1 MANDPG
7 LPSPKDQARL
17 ADFGVQNTLTNG
29 RSFQDGST
37 FGSKYDEGLKSSLL
51 KKETPKAADP
61 RNYTV
66 KPLTEDEWKSLSAS
80 QQRAVAGNQLMYQ
93 ASLDANSRGAIH
105 SFLGYNTENPA
116 PAVTNFATMEDIRHF
131 DGNAPDESETV
142 GWGVRIRPEDYP
154 KDKPKTNMWGAEI
167 APDVISPTQLD
178 TLTNLANLVNQY
190 GKTAPGQRM
199 GRLEKLDVDSILTNG
214 ASSVGQYVGRKKL
227 SIADES
233 QKLDPL
239 IKSIATVDW
248 GQATPDDVKSLEAEI
263 RSTTQDMPLE
273 QALAYMRK
281 QFTRFGEQDENFD
294 SEAIIRFLNIGGSN
308 GG

>member
-1 MANDPG
+1 MATDPG

-17 ADFGVQNTLTNG
+17 ADFGVRNTLTNG

-66 KPLTEDEWKSLSAS
+66 KPLTDDEWKSLSAS

-93 ASLDANSRGAIH
+93 ASQDENSRGAIH
-105 SFLGYNTENPA
+105 SFLGYTAENPA
-116 PAVTNFATMEDIRHF
+116 PAVANFATMEDIRHF
-131 DGNAPDESETV
+131 DGNAPDKSETV
-142 GWGVRIRPEDYP
+142 GWGVRIRPEG
-154 KDKPKTNMWGAEI
+154 KSKTNMWGAEI
-167 APDVISPTQLD
+167 TPDVISPTQLD
-178 TLTNLANLVNQY
+178 TLTNLANLVGQY

-263 RSTTQDMPLE
+263 RSTTKDMPLE

-281 QFTRFGEQDENFD
+281 QFTRFGEEDENFD
-294 SEAIIRFLNIGGSN
+294 SNSIIQFLNIGGSN

>member
-66 KPLTEDEWKSLSAS
+66 KPLTDDEWKSLSAS

-93 ASLDANSRGAIH
+93 ASQDENSRGAIH
-105 SFLGYNTENPA
+105 SFLGYNAENPA
-116 PAVTNFATMEDIRHF
+116 PAVANFATMEDIRHF
-131 DGNAPDESETV
+131 DGNAPDESQTV
-142 GWGVRIRPEDYP
+142 GWGVRVRPEG
-154 KDKPKTNMWGAEI
+154 KSKTNMWGAEI
-167 APDVISPTQLD
+167 TPDVISPTQLD
-178 TLTNLANLVNQY
+178 TLTNLANLVGQY

-263 RSTTQDMPLE
+263 RSTTKDMPLE

-281 QFTRFGEQDENFD
+281 QFTRFGEEDENFD
-294 SEAIIRFLNIGGSN
+294 SNSIIQFLNIGGSN

>member
-66 KPLTEDEWKSLSAS
+66 KPLTDDEWKSLSAS

-93 ASLDANSRGAIH
+93 ASQDENARGAIH
-105 SFLGYNTENPA
+105 SFLGYSAENPA
-116 PAVTNFATMEDIRHF
+116 PTVANFATIEDIRHF
-131 DGNAPDESETV
+131 DGNAPDESQTV
-142 GWGVRIRPEDYP
+142 GWGVRVRPEG
-154 KDKPKTNMWGAEI
+154 KSKTNMWGAEI
-167 APDVISPTQLD
+167 TPDVISPTQLD
-178 TLTNLANLVNQY
+178 TLTNLANLVGQY

-214 ASSVGQYVGRKKL
+214 GSSVGQYVGRKKL

-294 SEAIIRFLNIGGSN
+294 SEAIIRFLNIGGNN

>member
-51 KKETPKAADP
+51 KKETPKAADL

-66 KPLTEDEWKSLSAS
+66 KPLTDDEWKSLSAS

-93 ASLDANSRGAIH
+93 ASLDENARDTIH
-105 SFLGYNTENPA
+105 SFLGYNAENPA
-116 PAVTNFATMEDIRHF
+116 PTVANFATMEDIRHF
-131 DGNAPDESETV
+131 DGNAPDESQTV
-142 GWGVRIRPEDYP
+142 GWGVRVRPEG
-154 KDKPKTNMWGAEI
+154 KSKTNMWGAEI
-167 APDVISPTQLD
+167 TPDVISPTQLD
-178 TLTNLANLVNQY
+178 TLTNLANLVGQY
-190 GKTAPGQRM
+190 GKSAPGQRM

-248 GQATPDDVKSLEAEI
+248 GQATPDDVKSLEEEI
-263 RSTTQDMPLE
+263 RSTTKDMPLE

-294 SEAIIRFLNIGGSN
+294 SEAIIKFLNIGGSN

>member
-1 MANDPG
+1 
-7 LPSPKDQARL
+7 
-17 ADFGVQNTLTNG
+17 
-29 RSFQDGST
+29 
-37 FGSKYDEGLKSSLL
+37 
-51 KKETPKAADP
+51 
-61 RNYTV
+61 
-66 KPLTEDEWKSLSAS
+66 
-80 QQRAVAGNQLMYQ
+80 
-93 ASLDANSRGAIH
+93 
-105 SFLGYNTENPA
+105 
-116 PAVTNFATMEDIRHF
+116 
-131 DGNAPDESETV
+131 
-142 GWGVRIRPEDYP
+142 
-154 KDKPKTNMWGAEI
+154 
-167 APDVISPTQLD
+167 
-178 TLTNLANLVNQY
+178 
-190 GKTAPGQRM
+190 M

-294 SEAIIRFLNIGGSN
+294 SEAIIKFLNIGGSN

>member
-17 ADFGVQNTLTNG
+17 ADFGVQNTLTSG
-29 RSFQDGST
+29 RSFQDGGT

-66 KPLTEDEWKSLSAS
+66 KPLTDDEWKSLSAS

-93 ASLDANSRGAIH
+93 ASLDENSRGAIH
-105 SFLGYNTENPA
+105 SFLGYNAENPA
-116 PAVTNFATMEDIRHF
+116 PAVANFATMEDIRHF
-131 DGNAPDESETV
+131 DGNAPDESQTV
-142 GWGVRIRPEDYP
+142 GWGVRVRPEG
-154 KDKPKTNMWGAEI
+154 KSKTNMWGAEI
-167 APDVISPTQLD
+167 TPDVISPTQLD
-178 TLTNLANLVNQY
+178 TLTNLANLVGQY

-263 RSTTQDMPLE
+263 RSTTKDMPLE

-281 QFTRFGEQDENFD
+281 QFTRFGEEDENFD
-294 SEAIIRFLNIGGSN
+294 SQAIIQFLNIGGSN

>member
-29 RSFQDGST
+29 RSFQDRST

-66 KPLTEDEWKSLSAS
+66 KPLTDDEWKSLSAS

-93 ASLDANSRGAIH
+93 ASRDENSRGAIH
-105 SFLGYNTENPA
+105 SFLGYNAENPA
-116 PAVTNFATMEDIRHF
+116 PAVTNFATIEDIRHF
-131 DGNAPDESETV
+131 DGNAPDESQTV
-142 GWGVRIRPEDYP
+142 GWGVRVRPEG
-154 KDKPKTNMWGAEI
+154 KSKTNMWGAEI
-167 APDVISPTQLD
+167 TPDVISPTQLD
-178 TLTNLANLVNQY
+178 TLTNLANIVNQY

-214 ASSVGQYVGRKKL
+214 GSSVGQYVGRKKL

-239 IKSIATVDW
+239 INSIATVDW

-263 RSTTQDMPLE
+263 RSTTKDMPLE

-294 SEAIIRFLNIGGSN
+294 SEAIIKFLNIGGSN

>member
-1 MANDPG
+1 MTNDPG

-51 KKETPKAADP
+51 PKKEAPKVADP

-66 KPLTEDEWKSLSAS
+66 KPLTDDEWKNLSAS

-93 ASLDANSRGAIH
+93 ASQDENSRGAIH
-105 SFLGYNTENPA
+105 SFLGYNAENPA
-116 PAVTNFATMEDIRHF
+116 PAVSNFATMEDIRHF
-131 DGNAPDESETV
+131 DGNAPDESQTV
-142 GWGVRIRPEDYP
+142 GWGVRVRPEG
-154 KDKPKTNMWGAEI
+154 KSKTNMWGAEI
-167 APDVISPTQLD
+167 TPDVISPTQLD
-178 TLTNLANLVNQY
+178 TLTNLANIVNQY

-214 ASSVGQYVGRKKL
+214 GSSVGQYVGRKKL